1 MGLDLRL
8 PIGVLFL
15 AYGLILG
22 LYGLVHPQ
30 DVQGL
35 NVNLIWGAVLTIF
48 GATML
53 LLALRRKSH

>member
-15 AYGLILG
+15 AYGVILG
-22 LYGLVHPQ
+22 VYGLVHPQ

-35 NVNLIWGAVLTIF
+35 NVNLIWGAVLAVF
-48 GATML
+48 GGTML
-53 LLALRRKSH
+53 AFARRKSL

>member
-8 PIGVLFL
+8 PIGVLFF
-15 AYGLILG
+15 AYGVILG
-22 LYGLVHPQ
+22 VYGLVHPQ

-35 NVNLIWGAVLTIF
+35 NVNLIWGAVLAVF

-53 LLALRRKSH
+53 GLARRKSH